1 MPIKLNVSNR
11 SACPPHRRGRVSHF
25 LVLVYR
31 IRIGSLAFHSVL
43 PEHIPTKRPKSPNWF
58 QTRISFVGMKI
69 TDRNPATSVNGLR
82 PSSIFAVVALAT
94 AIGAQRNELLAL
106 RLSD

>member
-1 MPIKLNVSNR
+1 
-11 SACPPHRRGRVSHF
+11 
-25 LVLVYR
+25 
-31 IRIGSLAFHSVL
+31 
-43 PEHIPTKRPKSPNWF
+43 
-58 QTRISFVGMKI
+58 MKI

-106 RLSD
+106 RLSDLNVS